1 MLADYH
7 LHCEFSDDS
16 DEPMEDQVKQGI
28 KIGLDE
34 MCFTDHVDY
43 GIKRDWTDG
52 AMQWREGADEFTG
65 EIKRSALNNVNYPE
79 YFSKLMR
86 MQKTYGDQIT
96 IKKGLE
102 FGIQTGTIAQ
112 YEQLYDTWRDELD
125 FTLLSMHQVDNKEF
139 WNQDF
144 QTGKTQEEYNM
155 RYWEEILAVQQQF
168 KHYSVLAHLDLLA
181 RYDQCGPYPFE
192 KERDLYAEILRQAI
206 ADGKGIEMNTSS
218 WHYGLSDTTPSRD
231 ILRLYKDLGG
241 TIVSMGS
248 DAHSTKYLGDH
259 MKDAQDIL
267 KNEIGID
274 AICTFDKMVP
284 TFHKI

>member
-112 YEQLYDTWRDELD
+112 YEQLYDNWKDELD

-144 QTGKTQEEYNM
+144 QTGKTQEEYNITTCATG
-155 RYWEEILAVQQQF
+155 RRSW
-168 KHYSVLAHLDLLA
+168 
-181 RYDQCGPYPFE
+181 P
-192 KERDLYAEILRQAI
+192 
-206 ADGKGIEMNTSS
+206 SS
-218 WHYGLSDTTPSRD
+218 SSSSTTACS
-231 ILRLYKDLGG
+231 
-241 TIVSMGS
+241 
-248 DAHSTKYLGDH
+248 
-259 MKDAQDIL
+259 
-267 KNEIGID
+267 
-274 AICTFDKMVP
+274 P
-284 TFHKI
+284 T

>member
-1 MLADYH
+1 
-7 LHCEFSDDS
+7 
-16 DEPMEDQVKQGI
+16 
-28 KIGLDE
+28 

-112 YEQLYDTWRDELD
+112 YEQLYDNWKDELD

-168 KHYSVLAHLDLLA
+168 KHYCVLAHLSLLV
-181 RYDQCGPYPFE
+181 RC
-192 KERDLYAEILRQAI
+192 
-206 ADGKGIEMNTSS
+206 KGIEINTSS
-218 WHYGLSDTTPSRD
+218 WHYGMADTMPSRD
-231 ILRLYKDLGG
+231 ILHLYKDLGG
-241 TIVSMGS
+241 KIVTIGS
-248 DAHSTKYLGDH
+248 DAHQTKYLGDH
-259 MKDAQDIL
+259 VKDAQDIL

-274 AICTFDKMVP
+274 TICTYDKMVP